1 MSGPVVVY
9 ALTKYHQL
17 SQTFVDLEIQG
28 LRRLGAT
35 VHVVSVERGHVERD
49 GTHYLDTAP
58 ADPRAHL
65 WWLLRHPVSYLRYA
79 TTALRLRREMGSAPE
94 LVPFW
99 RLPGVARKLY
109 GVTNCHAHFGWSGAT
124 TAMLLAKLLGV
135 PWSMTLHAKDI
146 YAKRRN
152 LRAKLD
158 DAGLVVTVCDYNR
171 RWIDERHPPRRPI
184 EVLTCGVEPAPVRD
198 GAGGAVAG
206 GADVVAVARLIP
218 KKGIDTLMRAMALL
232 PDATAEVVGDGPE
245 LEALRALAGPN
256 VTFRGAMEHDGA
268 LERIAAGRVFC
279 LPCRIASDG
288 DRDAMPTVI
297 IEAMMRGVPVV
308 STDVVGIPEMV
319 DDEVGRLV
327 QPDDVEGLAA
337 ALREVLG
344 DDALARRL
352 GEAGAR
358 RARERFT
365 VEGQTRRLLGHFEAL
380 ARSRPGPAARRR
392 AS

>member
-17 SQTFVDLEIQG
+17 SQTFVDLEIEG

-49 GTHYLDTAP
+49 GTRYLDSAP
-58 ADPRAHL
+58 SDPAAHL
-65 WWLLRHPVSYLRYA
+65 WWLLRHPVAYLRFLA
-79 TTALRLRREMGSAPE
+79 VALRLRREMGSAPE

-99 RLPGVARKLY
+99 RLPGVARTLR
-109 GVTNCHAHFGWSGAT
+109 GVTNVHSHFGWSGAT

-146 YAKRRN
+146 FAKRRN

-158 DAGLVVTVCDYNR
+158 DADLVVTVCDYNR
-171 RWIDERHPPRRPI
+171 RWIDQRHPPRRPI
-184 EVLTCGVEPAPVRD
+184 EVLTCGVEVAPVRSS
-198 GAGGAVAG
+198 AG

-218 KKGIDTLMRAMALL
+218 KKGIDTLVAAMALL
-232 PDATAEVVGDGPE
+232 PDHTAEVVGDGPE
-245 LEALRALAGPN
+245 LEALKASAGPN
-256 VTFRGAMEHDGA
+256 VTFPGAMEHGDA

-279 LPCRIASDG
+279 LPCRIAPDG

-297 IEAMMRGVPVV
+297 VEAMMRGVPVV
-308 STDVVGIPEMV
+308 STNVVGIPEMV

-327 QPDDVEGLAA
+327 EPDDVEGLAA

-344 DDALARRL
+344 DGALARRL

-380 ARSRPGPAARRR
+380 TRSRPGR